1 VSSFS
6 RWSYTATATF
16 WRPTLDEFGQ
26 PSSYVRTV
34 RSCSFMAGGKQGVAD
49 TGEEFIPRT
58 TLYLESS
65 EASAPKAGD
74 LVTIGTSTA
83 ASPISGYETVRLV
96 KRFDPSTF
104 NEGLPDYEVATT

>member
-1 VSSFS
+1 VSIFS

-34 RSCSFMAGGKQGVAD
+34 RSCSFMAGGQQSVSD
-49 TGEEFIPRT
+49 SGEEFIPRT

-65 EASAPKAGD
+65 VASAPKAGD
-74 LVTIGTSTA
+74 LVAIGTSTA
-83 ASPISGYETVRLV
+83 TSPPSGYETIRRV